1 MDLPELVHTTTCRDL
16 VPREEEVV
24 TEGKHLR
31 MGSMSMPAPAEHVS
45 PHQQQPPC
53 NTGFAVRSQS
63 LHSVGGGEEEG
74 SPTSRKQPPPKP
86 RRDPNTKLSISSEAV
101 DLSPTKGDDSERFD
115 GTQGC
120 SEDCRKVPPPKPKR
134 NPNTQLS
141 TSFDESNFLN
151 HGSRGSP
158 TLPSSRNG
166 QAPSPPQT
174 QGPHQDMDE
183 PVYIEMSGNAAPR
196 EPTPHVEDDEPGE
209 AVYEEMKYPALDE
222 YDSRWD
228 LSDYRSQCPT
238 PCPPEVDI
246 HAPLSRCNTP
256 RGMSLCDIP
265 APFPNLLSHRP
276 PLLVFPPAPAQCS
289 PNSDESPLTPLDM
302 AKIPTLD
309 NSSYSKS
316 PTSSSLE
323 TSASTSHSRRAE
335 RELTATPT
343 LTVSG
348 RSSAPPLSCALYKSS
363 SSSHAY
369 QRSHSACP
377 SPVSMGRSLTPLSLM
392 RSPPFDGPYPGAGI
406 PRSASA
412 TPHGKGES
420 KGKSHSSESK
430 REHKERSHHS
440 KESKRDKDR
449 SSSGKSHRRNSKNKE
464 PNGTE
469 AFSRRDSK
477 DFGCGNIE
485 QSTRRDIKDRGC
497 NGPEL
502 PPRPESKDRGCSTE
516 ALPRRDS
523 KDRGCNTAEPLLR
536 RDSKDRGCNTAEPL
550 HRRDSK
556 DRGCNTVELLHGWD
570 SKDRGCNTAEPL
582 HRRDSKDRGC
592 HTVEPSH
599 RRDSK
604 DRGCNT
610 AELLHR
616 RESKDRN
623 NIPEVLPRKESKEL
637 LRNGLDTRWDS
648 KEKVCYLIELP
659 PRHESKDVGRTGLES
674 RRDSKDSSRHG
685 AESIQDKEKSHG
697 AEIRGKERITN
708 GSDLMNRRDC
718 KDRHSTE
725 SPKAHNR
732 DRSGSSV
739 TASSSRSGRCTQCHG
754 CTMTAPC
761 WSRLRGNSDSVERS
775 EPISGFLIVAHA
787 RKKAHLTCPVG
798 KQTTGQRSTGRPL
811 TLLRTQS
818 SGTRPFDLLFLTN
831 RNNQYSLAVVLPREE
846 CNHQGTHSFGDSPQQ
861 IRRGLSS
868 ESRLYKGYRVI
879 AARPMF
885 NDNLPTDHAEYR
897 LLTNEQGPSLM
908 SELLNRWQA
917 YPSCTVFFTLNSPC
931 GAKCTNTGHLY
942 NILQYLDIFDN
953 RNPWVAFVFQDIFNH
968 ELTHMTRAEM
978 LLLLQRIH
986 VSGGNIPVFRC
997 PLGGDVC
1004 VDCMADINPET
1015 NQCLQGMPHQ

>member
-1 MDLPELVHTTTCRDL
+1 MISSKEDGSLKFFQYVEDCGLRAFKGLVTPNLGHMWYEKNRINFQEKNDKK
-16 VPREEEVV
+16 RKQEDSIKRQEEVV

-101 DLSPTKGDDSERFD
+101 DLSPTKGDDLERFD

-228 LSDYRSQCPT
+228 LSNYRSQCPT

-246 HAPLSRCNTP
+246 HTPLSRCNTP

-348 RSSAPPLSCALYKSS
+348 RSSAPPLSCAHYKSS

-392 RSPPFDGPYPGAGI
+392 RSPPFDGPFPGAGI

-412 TPHGKGES
+412 TPHGKGSPPQDVASGGRHHGSMQNVSVVRSRTPTSPLDELTNLFTTGRNMLKKNTSSRKSKESGESES

-449 SSSGKSHRRNSKNKE
+449 SSSGKSHRRDSKDKE
-464 PNGTE
+464 PNGIE
-469 AFSRRDSK
+469 AFSQRDSK
-477 DFGCGNIE
+477 DCGCGNIE

-536 RDSKDRGCNTAEPL
+536 RDSKDRGCNTVEPLHRWDSKDRGCTTAEPKHRRDSKDRGCKTAEPL

-556 DRGCNTVELLHGWD
+556 DRGCNTVETLQ
-570 SKDRGCNTAEPL
+570 
-582 HRRDSKDRGC
+582 
-592 HTVEPSH
+592 

-648 KEKVCYLIELP
+648 REKVCYLIDLP
-659 PRHESKDVGRTGLES
+659 PRHECKDVGRTGLES

-708 GSDLMNRRDC
+708 GSDLMSRRDC

-732 DRSGSSV
+732 DTRSGSSV
-739 TASSSRSGRCTQCHG
+739 TASSSRSGRSSISS
-754 CTMTAPC
+754 MM
-761 WSRLRGNSDSVERS
+761 GNSNSDFKTVPKQGRS
-775 EPISGFLIVAHA
+775 FSTPSPISTPQRRPSDLQQMHPMPWLYDDSTMLEQIE
-787 RKKAHLTCPVG
+787 RK
-798 KQTTGQRSTGRPL
+798 QRLCREIRSHQRLPD
-811 TLLRTQS
+811 RS
-818 SGTRPFDLLFLTN
+818 PCKKESPPNVPSWKTN
-831 RNNQYSLAVVLPREE
+831 NGAKK
-846 CNHQGTHSFGDSPQQ
+846 H
-861 IRRGLSS
+861 
-868 ESRLYKGYRVI
+868 
-879 AARPMF
+879 
-885 NDNLPTDHAEYR
+885 
-897 LLTNEQGPSLM
+897 GPPP
-908 SELLNRWQA
+908 
-917 YPSCTVFFTLNSPC
+917 YPAQNTVFWDT
-931 GAKCTNTGHLY
+931 A
-942 NILQYLDIFDN
+942 I
-953 RNPWVAFVFQDIFNH
+953 
-968 ELTHMTRAEM
+968 
-978 LLLLQRIH
+978 
-986 VSGGNIPVFRC
+986 
-997 PLGGDVC
+997 
-1004 VDCMADINPET
+1004 
-1015 NQCLQGMPHQ
+1015 